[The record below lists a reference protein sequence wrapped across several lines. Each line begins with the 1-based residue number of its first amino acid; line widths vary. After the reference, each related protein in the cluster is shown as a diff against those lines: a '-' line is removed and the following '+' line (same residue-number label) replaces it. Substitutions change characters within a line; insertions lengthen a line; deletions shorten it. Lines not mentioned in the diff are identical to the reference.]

1 MSQVVDYF
9 GPMLGRRRSCWA
21 DVGPLVA
28 MFSRLL
34 GTFAWRIIMV
44 VLHIAFCALCT
55 HISMFVFICSL
66 TIILCVL
73 KTVQPTPLVVEP
85 GRYSQKNNSGASAC
99 ERAAAEHVLG
109 EAGVAV
115 PLDWTAGRQGL
126 GTTWQRHGTSRQGT
140 SWAPQGQ
147 SHQGDRS
154 FAALHGRAR

>member
-21 DVGPLVA
+21 DVGPLAA

-85 GRYSQKNNSGASAC
+85 GRYKWLYSIFTAKHCWHDNDQPSSDTCCTLNSLTRNIDSVWNSLIIFEIVYGHFC
-99 ERAAAEHVLG
+99 NFFTEE
-109 EAGVAV
+109 
-115 PLDWTAGRQGL
+115 
-126 GTTWQRHGTSRQGT
+126 
-140 SWAPQGQ
+140 
-147 SHQGDRS
+147 
-154 FAALHGRAR
+154 

>member
-1 MSQVVDYF
+1 MDFFFGWYGMSQVVDYF

-21 DVGPLVA
+21 DVGPLAA
-28 MFSRLL
+28 MLSRLL

-85 GRYSQKNNSGASAC
+85 GRYSCIWLHLVYIYWYMCLIRTMCVGDISDCSRKCGCHDTTALCCLKMMNWNSKSNNVKI
-99 ERAAAEHVLG
+99 HV
-109 EAGVAV
+109 
-115 PLDWTAGRQGL
+115 
-126 GTTWQRHGTSRQGT
+126 S
-140 SWAPQGQ
+140 
-147 SHQGDRS
+147 
-154 FAALHGRAR
+154 

>member
-21 DVGPLVA
+21 DVGPLAA

-73 KTVQPTPLVVEP
+73 KTIQPTPLVVKP
-85 GRYSQKNNSGASAC
+85 GRYSNHLLNNSIIWWINVECVYLSNR
-99 ERAAAEHVLG
+99 EWNILYYLLNNYNWYQILTLSVNIK
-109 EAGVAV
+109 
-115 PLDWTAGRQGL
+115 WYIIL
-126 GTTWQRHGTSRQGT
+126 GTLS
-140 SWAPQGQ
+140 
-147 SHQGDRS
+147 
-154 FAALHGRAR
+154 

>member
-21 DVGPLVA
+21 DVGPLAA

-34 GTFAWRIIMV
+34 GTF
-44 VLHIAFCALCT
+44 AFCALCT

-85 GRYSQKNNSGASAC
+85 GRY
-99 ERAAAEHVLG
+99 
-109 EAGVAV
+109 
-115 PLDWTAGRQGL
+115 T
-126 GTTWQRHGTSRQGT
+126 
-140 SWAPQGQ
+140 
-147 SHQGDRS
+147 SHQ
-154 FAALHGRAR
+154 